1 MNSLTEE
8 CSSKIINRPSEYTIT
23 IGNVGHISAI
33 LLHKALMQR
42 AIVDTR
48 STSSNF
54 RTNLSSLDTYMPV
67 VNSNIELFNSYVSS
81 CIKGLEAR
89 GETSED
95 LLDNLFKG
103 YKVAIDRTFVQYI
116 QMKETEYFDGAD
128 IVPDRLMLLAENKY
142 AYLVERGEWGGQS
155 EEQKQI
161 IALTTTISKLQNS
174 MKIKKQPKDTGK
186 KQDKGRNKAKQEKG
200 KNKGKNDKKW
210 AWKTVAPKN
219 GEATKKFGGKDY
231 HWCPHH
237 EAWTLHTPEE
247 CNKDHP
253 SSEPSQTDTSQGNSN
268 NVSFAA
274 SVSSIMNELEDDQ

>member
-1 MNSLTEE
+1 
-8 CSSKIINRPSEYTIT
+8 
-23 IGNVGHISAI
+23 
-33 LLHKALMQR
+33 MQR

-95 LLDNLFKG
+95 LLYNLFKG

-186 KQDKGRNKAKQEKG
+186 KQDKGRNKTKQEKG

-237 EAWTLHTPEE
+237 EAWTLHTPAK
-247 CNKDHP
+247 CTKGGGTAAP
-253 SSEPSQTDTSQGNSN
+253 QSSENGQNN

-274 SVSSIMNELEDDQ
+274 SVSSIMNELEEDL